1 MTKSGQVPPAPEGL
15 TGNAALA
22 WGAMARTIS
31 GARPISD
38 ADRLKME
45 AAATAW
51 ARWRTIEGKIAQL
64 GGQSNPLA
72 GELTKSASGALQA
85 SALRVAASQAL
96 GEFNSLAAAL
106 GVDARADLTTI
117 DLFGYPDRPGRGQKG
132 RPSFRPSPRDRNRVR
147 LLLAMGWGNPR
158 IADALEVS
166 LPTLHKYFKT
176 EIAERDKMR
185 DRLDARRLELAMEEA
200 NLGNISALRELGRLI
215 ERNDRMEAERTMG
228 EQPKKPVPV
237 GKKDLDRQL
246 AKDADAHLAEELD
259 REAAAIVRH

>member
-1 MTKSGQVPPAPEGL
+1 MNKSGQVPPAPEGL
-15 TGNAALA
+15 TGNAAIA
-22 WGAMARTIS
+22 WGAMARTIA

-51 ARWRTIEGKIAQL
+51 ARWRTIETKIAQL
-64 GGQSNPLA
+64 GVGNPLA
-72 GELTKSASGALQA
+72 GEVTKSASGALQA
-85 SALRVAASQAL
+85 SALRVAATQAL

-106 GVDARADLTTI
+106 GVDAKADLTTI

-132 RPSFRPSPRDRNRVR
+132 RPSFRPTPRDRNRVR

-166 LPTLHKYFKT
+166 LPTLHKYFKV
-176 EIAERDKMR
+176 ELSERDKMR

-200 NLGNISALRELGRLI
+200 NLGNISALRELGKLI

-228 EQPKKPVPV
+228 EQPKKPTPV
-237 GKKDLDRQL
+237 GKKDMDRQL
-246 AKDADAHLAEELD
+246 AKDADAQLAEELE
-259 REAAAIVRH
+259 REAGAIVRH